1 MRSVYTKTLIS
12 SLMILALSFLVFVLI
27 ARASL
32 GRSFEEGMAFGG
44 LLDEQSAEAER
55 QYNLGGRDA
64 LAKYLDFVARQY
76 PGTRRLFLDSRA
88 HNVLTGADETRQL
101 DLAVSIVARLNP
113 FVQVAIRKNTPDSKY
128 ILLFEPATS
137 TIKNNIL
144 SYFAILPVAIVLL
157 CVTFRYQFV
166 LPLVRL
172 TEVVRRFGGGDL
184 SARLRSKRKDELG
197 ELGRAFDDMASR
209 IETLLTA
216 ERRLLQDISHELR
229 SPLARL
235 KFATELAR
243 TSSDRDSTFARVN
256 KEIDRL
262 TELIQSLIQVTRA
275 EGDLTARNLQ
285 TVAVHQLLKEIVEDS
300 EIEARRRSC
309 RLNLDVS
316 RKLTLCADRELL
328 RRAIEN
334 IVRNAIHH
342 APERTDIEIELGSSS
357 SGAFISV
364 RDSGSGVPDEHLEAI
379 FRPFYRVDDSRAEAT
394 GGVGLGLAI
403 AERAIRVHHGNVWAE
418 NGNPGL
424 RVCIE
429 FPSTE
434 RQ

>member
-1 MRSVYTKTLIS
+1 MRSIYTKTQIS
-12 SLMILALSFLVFVLI
+12 SLVILALSFLVFILI
-27 ARASL
+27 ARANL
-32 GRSFEEGMAFGG
+32 GRSFEQGMAYGG

-55 QYNLGGRDA
+55 QFDLGGRDA
-64 LAKYLDFVARQY
+64 LAKYLNFVARQY
-76 PGTRRLFLDSRA
+76 PGTRRLFVDSKGK
-88 HNVLTGADETRQL
+88 NVLTGANEAKQL
-101 DLAVSIVARLNP
+101 ARASSTVARLNP
-113 FVQVAIRKNTPDSKY
+113 FLQIAIRQTTPDGKY

-137 TIKNNIL
+137 GIKNSIL

-157 CVTFRYQFV
+157 CITFRYQFV
-166 LPLVRL
+166 LPLLQL
-172 TEVVRRFGGGDL
+172 TAVVRRFGGADL
-184 SARLRSKRKDELG
+184 GARLGSKRKDELG
-197 ELGRAFDDMASR
+197 ELGRAFDDMAGR
-209 IETLLTA
+209 IETLLNA

-243 TSSDRDSTFARVN
+243 TSSDGDAAFVRVN

-275 EGDLTARNLQ
+275 EGDLTARNLE
-285 TVAVHQLLKEIVEDS
+285 TVHAHELLKEIVDDS

-309 RLNLDVS
+309 RLNLTVS
-316 RKLTLCADRELL
+316 HELTLCADRELL

-334 IVRNAIHH
+334 VVRNAIYH
-342 APERTDIEIELGSSS
+342 APERTDIEIELGYSSA
-357 SGAFISV
+357 GAFISV

-379 FRPFYRVDDSRAEAT
+379 FRPFYRVDDSRTEAT

-429 FPSTE
+429 LPSTG
-434 RQ
+434 RI

>member
-1 MRSVYTKTLIS
+1 MKSVYGKTLIS
-12 SLMILALSFLVFVLI
+12 SLVILAFSFLIFILI
-27 ARASL
+27 ARANL
-32 GRSFEEGMAFGG
+32 NRSFKAGGAYGG
-44 LLDEQSAEAER
+44 LLDEQSAEAEH
-55 QYNLGGRDA
+55 QYQQGGRDA

-76 PGTRRLFLDSRA
+76 PGTRRLLLDR
-88 HNVLTGADETRQL
+88 NGRDVLTGADKAKQLAQAGSIFTHFNPVGPILVRET
-101 DLAVSIVARLNP
+101 
-113 FVQVAIRKNTPDSKY
+113 TPDGKY
-128 ILLFEPATS
+128 ILIFQPATS
-137 TIKNNIL
+137 MMRNNL
-144 SYFAILPVAIVLL
+144 FSYFTLLPVAIVVL
-157 CVTFRYQFV
+157 CLTFRRLFV
-166 LPLVRL
+166 LPLVQL
-172 TEVVRRFGGGDL
+172 TAIVRRFGGGDL
-184 SARLRSKRKDELG
+184 AARLGSKREDELG

-243 TSSDRDSTFARVN
+243 TSSDRDAAFARVN

-285 TVAVHQLLKEIVEDS
+285 SVAVHQLLKEIVEDS
-300 EIEARRRSC
+300 ELEALRRNC

-316 RKLTLCADRELL
+316 RELTLYADRELL

-342 APERTDIEIELGSSS
+342 APERSEIEIALGSSN
-357 SGAFISV
+357 SGVFISV
-364 RDSGSGVPDEHLEAI
+364 RDCGSGVPDEHLEAI

-418 NGNPGL
+418 NGHPGL

-429 FPSTE
+429 LPSTE
-434 RQ
+434 RV